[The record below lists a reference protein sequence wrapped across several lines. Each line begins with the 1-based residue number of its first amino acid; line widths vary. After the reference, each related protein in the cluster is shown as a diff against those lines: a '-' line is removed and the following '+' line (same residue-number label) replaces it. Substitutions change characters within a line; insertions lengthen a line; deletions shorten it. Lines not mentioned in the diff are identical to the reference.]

1 MVTVPRPVIGSVG
14 DRIRLIFGH
23 TGDDWLLLLNHD
35 NGDTKWQ
42 VKDWKGNI
50 PDAVGKQIN
59 NCTAKGRDIKHV
71 DFGLDGAWFVEGEK
85 PDGTGNHSW
94 WGGTMVGND
103 IEPGHKVSFGTNAH
117 DCETHTLIDGRNSYQ
132 LSNNINNSLGQR
144 IKRLNNKNKA
154 IEYIRLFHDNYYF
167 ISDDEGEN
175 WSLPEYPRDEVSL
188 PGNVKEVALAKDG
201 SWLVIRDNKYVA
213 SNGVDKDLTRKLSK
227 FISDQRGWETT
238 RRREIQSAH
247 DRNRLEREALVEATE
262 QLERLAEERRE
273 RLRLEQEQER
283 DAFLAAQ
290 REDRERAQRETREAD
305 LASQERVERDAA
317 TRISSLE
324 AKLERRYLDEASE
337 SLQRRKQALL
347 DEMPANVRSR
357 SVLSNDQETA
367 TNSTCVVCLER
378 QANFAVVPC
387 GHVCL
392 CSTCSDICTGDDR
405 PCPLCRVDI
414 QSTLRI
420 YLGR

>member
-1 MVTVPRPVIGSVG
+1 M
-14 DRIRLIFGH
+14 
-23 TGDDWLLLLNHD
+23 
-35 NGDTKWQ
+35 
-42 VKDWKGNI
+42 
-50 PDAVGKQIN
+50 
-59 NCTAKGRDIKHV
+59 
-71 DFGLDGAWFVEGEK
+71 
-85 PDGTGNHSW
+85 
-94 WGGTMVGND
+94 
-103 IEPGHKVSFGTNAH
+103 
-117 DCETHTLIDGRNSYQ
+117 
-132 LSNNINNSLGQR
+132 
-144 IKRLNNKNKA
+144 
-154 IEYIRLFHDNYYF
+154 
-167 ISDDEGEN
+167 
-175 WSLPEYPRDEVSL
+175 
-188 PGNVKEVALAKDG
+188 
-201 SWLVIRDNKYVA
+201 A

-227 FISDQRGWETT
+227 FFSDQRGRETT

-247 DRNRLEREALVEATE
+247 DRNRLEREALVRATE

-324 AKLERRYLDEASE
+324 AKLERRYLDEASDIKEMEE

-367 TNSTCVVCLER
+367 TNSTCVVCQDEI
-378 QANFAVVPC
+378 ANFAVVPC

-414 QSTLRI
+414 LSTLRI